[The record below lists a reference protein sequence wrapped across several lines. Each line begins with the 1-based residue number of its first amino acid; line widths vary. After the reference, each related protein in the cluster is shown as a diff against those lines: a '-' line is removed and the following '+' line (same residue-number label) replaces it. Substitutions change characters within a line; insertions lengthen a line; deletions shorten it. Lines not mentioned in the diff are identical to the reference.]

1 MISFLS
7 PETTARPSKQ
17 KLFTYSAQKLETSS
31 GPKCEPVTLAAC
43 QTFGYNFTQIPNRL
57 QHKTYF
63 QAAAGLVTLLSK
75 LQPHCSPHL
84 LPFLCR
90 LYLPPCSL
98 DQSASPPCRSLC
110 ESVQEDCALLS
121 PLKRWPN
128 QLNCEHFPRANNKT
142 KCFLGSAKV
151 TSKRTTLIRGA
162 SVKNAELMKT
172 NSLKTVT
179 TSNSMQS
186 REPVESATKTTNVK
200 TDEHYTVENPG
211 KATLMKSPSA
221 STEIKSRVFT
231 TAATKSTSRQMK
243 SLFPSVMTAKPSI
256 VKGKGELKKSLTT
269 TTPFYTKMSK
279 RNETRNGT
287 DAAGTN
293 IRSSRWNVSI
303 SVLSKSKQGM

>member
-1 MISFLS
+1 M
-7 PETTARPSKQ
+7 
-17 KLFTYSAQKLETSS
+17 
-31 GPKCEPVTLAAC
+31 
-43 QTFGYNFTQIPNRL
+43 
-57 QHKTYF
+57 
-63 QAAAGLVTLLSK
+63 
-75 LQPHCSPHL
+75 
-84 LPFLCR
+84 
-90 LYLPPCSL
+90 
-98 DQSASPPCRSLC
+98 
-110 ESVQEDCALLS
+110 
-121 PLKRWPN
+121 
-128 QLNCEHFPRANNKT
+128 
-142 KCFLGSAKV
+142 
-151 TSKRTTLIRGA
+151 IRGA

-179 TSNSMQS
+179 TSNSIQS

-221 STEIKSRVFT
+221 STTEIKSRVFT
-231 TAATKSTSRQMK
+231 TAARQMT
-243 SLFPSVMTAKPSI
+243 SLSPSVTTAKPSI
-256 VKGKGELKKSLTT
+256 VKGKGKLKKSLTT